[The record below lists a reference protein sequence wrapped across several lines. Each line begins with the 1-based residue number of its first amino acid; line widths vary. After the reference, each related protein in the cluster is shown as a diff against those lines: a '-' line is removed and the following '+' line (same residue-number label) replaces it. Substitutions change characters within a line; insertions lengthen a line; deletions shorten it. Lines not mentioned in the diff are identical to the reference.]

1 MSPRLPSQLHLVSLS
16 LHACHLGC
24 VTLHRRF
31 QRFMD
36 QVLRGLHFAYAYID
50 DVLIASVSEEQHHHH
65 LQQVFNRFKE
75 FGIIM
80 NPNKCQLGVASLQ
93 FLGHMVDKDG
103 IRPLESRVS
112 AIRDFPLPRSQRKL
126 REFLGL
132 INYYHRFIPHC
143 AQLLHQL
150 HALLSHTQT
159 DTELQ
164 WSDDSIAAFEQ
175 AKAALAGTT
184 LLSHPKPDAV
194 VTIMSDASD
203 IAVGA
208 VLQLVTDSQW
218 QPIAYILFS

>member
-1 MSPRLPSQLHLVSLS
+1 M
-16 LHACHLGC
+16 
-24 VTLHRRF
+24 
-31 QRFMD
+31 
-36 QVLRGLHFAYAYID
+36 
-50 DVLIASVSEEQHHHH
+50 
-65 LQQVFNRFKE
+65 
-75 FGIIM
+75 
-80 NPNKCQLGVASLQ
+80 
-93 FLGHMVDKDG
+93 
-103 IRPLESRVS
+103 S

-159 DTELQ
+159 DTELP

-194 VTIMSDASD
+194 VTIMSNASD

-218 QPIAYILFS
+218 QPIAYFSRKLSPTEHHYSTYDRIVGYVFVSKTLPLFY